1 MIQEPSLH
9 QKIILISLAIFTM
22 LITALYTYS
31 YQQELLP
38 DYSALHNSCALFI
51 FAPSV
56 LLLRAIIKI
65 NQQAESFKPSVRKS
79 YWLLILFILINTAV
93 ATPILYVFY

>member
-9 QKIILISLAIFTM
+9 QKIILISLAILTM

-51 FAPSV
+51 FALSV

-65 NQQAESFKPSVRKS
+65 NQQAEISKPSVRKS